1 MTISYDFIAFSG
13 RITENSWSLGMK
25 AVQGEVPLDVV
36 IPSLQTSK
44 SNDEEII
51 GVLTKEGISREST
64 DVMEFY
70 RYLRQLNPKSNHAFG
85 YNEVVIRNIHSRLN
99 SLKINDELQ
108 VHISYTERK
117 ENYIPSTYNIK
128 LLGIFEASHAV
139 IQNSNP
145 VEIDNTQIDMPNE
158 GITTQEDT
166 SPENTSPENISPEN
180 ISVGD
185 TTREN
190 ILTDKTE
197 NMTNED
203 KIPIIPKDFS
213 RVDPDIPVYKTTNT
227 LEKLIVFTR
236 TLQVDLDE
244 VKKSLALMAEQIQ
257 LLESERAHYREL
269 QDLMQDMLDRITY
282 LESCE
287 KRIHSLEAERHKI
300 EKIQQTLAA
309 FFRTSNRQTH
319 ALLKEIN
326 DEIDPT
332 ISDID
337 VDI

>member
-25 AVQGEVPLDVV
+25 AIQGEVPLDVV

-64 DVMEFY
+64 DVMELY

-99 SLKINDELQ
+99 SLKINDELH

-128 LLGIFEASHAV
+128 LLGIFEASHAD
-139 IQNSNP
+139 IQDSNP
-145 VEIDNTQIDMPNE
+145 VEIDNTQIDIPNE
-158 GITTQEDT
+158 DITTQEDT
-166 SPENTSPENISPEN
+166 FPEN
-180 ISVGD
+180 ISVDD

-190 ILTDKTE
+190 ISTDKTE
-197 NMTNED
+197 NMTNQD

-227 LEKLIVFTR
+227 LEKLIIFTR
-236 TLQVDLDE
+236 TLQADLDE
-244 VKKSLALMAEQIQ
+244 AKKSLALMAEQIQ

-287 KRIHSLEAERHKI
+287 KRIHSLEAEHHKI
-300 EKIQQTLAA
+300 EKIQETLAA
-309 FFRTSNRQTH
+309 FFRTSNRQTQ

-326 DEIDPT
+326 DEMDPT
-332 ISDID
+332 FSNID
-337 VDI
+337 TDL